1 MLLSRRRIETERVE
15 YLENGLTPEEAKKKR
30 RTWLRV
36 YDLLGS
42 VVTAIVLI
50 CMVFTFGCRPTSVVG
65 ISMQTTLSSGD
76 WLITTA
82 KAKYERGD
90 IVVIT
95 QPNVFNE
102 PIIKRIIATG
112 GQTVYIDF
120 EAGKVYVDGQIIK
133 EPYIY
138 EPTTRAEGT
147 EFPLTIPE
155 GQVFVM
161 GDNRNHSTDSRSPDI
176 GLIDTRY
183 ILGKAQIR
191 VFPFG
196 KPNIYESSDTNG

>member
-1 MLLSRRRIETERVE
+1 MLLSKRQIEKDRIE
-15 YLENGLTPEEAKKKR
+15 YLENGLTPEEAKKIR
-30 RTWLRV
+30 SRWLRI

-42 VVTAIVLI
+42 VIIAVVLI
-50 CMVFTFGCRPTSVVG
+50 CLIFTFGVRPTSVEG
-65 ISMQTTLSSGD
+65 SSMVPTLSDGD
-76 WLITTA
+76 WLITIA
-82 KAKYERGD
+82 KSEYKYGD

-95 QPNVFNE
+95 QPNTFNE

-112 GQTVYIDF
+112 GQTVDIDF
-120 EAGKVYVDGQIIK
+120 AKGIVYVDGNVLD

-138 EPTTRAEGT
+138 EPTTRSDDVV
-147 EFPLTIPE
+147 FPMTIPA
-155 GQVFVM
+155 GKVFVM
-161 GDNRNHSTDSRSPDI
+161 GDNRNHSTDSRSPDV

-196 KPNIYESSDTNG
+196 KPNLYDIG